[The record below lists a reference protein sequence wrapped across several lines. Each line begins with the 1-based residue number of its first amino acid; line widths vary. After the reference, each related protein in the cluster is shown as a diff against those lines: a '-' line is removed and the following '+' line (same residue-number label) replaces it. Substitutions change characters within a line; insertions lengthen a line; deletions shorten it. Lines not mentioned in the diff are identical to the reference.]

1 MTVYNNW
8 IKDRCSVGIQW
19 DSYFQQTLLRS
30 LHDETSNLPKYR
42 THSTD
47 CHSTP
52 ETEYEKPECS
62 WSKEVIM
69 SKYPEME
76 KLLSSHLSVVNLIR
90 SYQMRGHLEAKL
102 DPLKI
107 GDSGIT
113 DAIEKPDYMPPARIV
128 RNVMEGITEQD
139 KSCIFQLPYYTFIGG
154 AEKELSLKEIIYRLE
169 KAYCQHIGVEYTFI
183 RTVEKCQYIR
193 QMFETPGITELN
205 EDTKKKI
212 LYRLTKGVM
221 FEKFILKTIGRE
233 KKFGLEGGESLIPAL
248 GQVIDMASCAGVNTF
263 IIGMA
268 HRGRL
273 NVLANI
279 CKRPLQN
286 IFSQFSK
293 LEFDFGSGDVKY
305 HLGSQVKRIN
315 AYSGKEIDIII
326 LPNPSHLETVSPIV
340 IGRTRSEQFFA
351 HDEGDKIMSIMIH
364 GDAAFSGQGVVY
376 ETLNLSKLPNY
387 TCRGT
392 IHFVINN
399 QIGFTTDPRFS
410 RSSTYCTDVGR
421 IIKAPIFHVNGDDPE
436 ALIHCCNVAVEY
448 RNKYKTDVIIDIVCY
463 RRYGHNEVD
472 DPGFTQPLMYKRI
485 NKLPNTLKLYTK
497 KLVEENVV
505 TSQEAKEMSDDFMK
519 VCEEQFQLAK
529 KEKQHSIRTWLDKS
543 WDSFFENQ
551 DPNKIPCTGVK
562 EGILKHIG
570 VKVSS
575 PPPKQLDFEI
585 HTQLEK
591 LLQHR
596 MDLLN
601 KMSVDWAMAE
611 AMAFGSLLIEG
622 NHVRLSGEDVE
633 RGTFGHRHAVYHHQ
647 SVDKETYMPLKHL
660 SENQGDCT
668 ICNSS
673 LCEYGIV
680 GFELGYSMTNPNVLV
695 MWEAQ
700 FGDFLNTA
708 QTVVDCYLSS
718 GEDKWH
724 RQMGLVLLLP
734 HGMEGAGPEHS
745 SARMERFLQMC
756 KDDPDYPSCLTDEE
770 SVVKQMREVN
780 WIIANPTTPA
790 NYFHVLRRQI
800 KMPFRKPLILFTPK
814 ILLRGN
820 TLRSALC
827 DLAEGTGFQRVLFD
841 LGPATKNPKQ
851 VKRLI
856 FCSGRVFYDLYKER
870 EMKKLQTHIA
880 ISRIEELCPFPF
892 DLVRAEADRYPN
904 AEICWVQEEHKNS
917 GAWSYIL
924 PRFSTALQDTK
935 RDVLVY
941 VGRPPAS
948 APATGKVATHTKE
961 WKQLM
966 HEALDLGFPTSSST
980 VGRFW
985 HCNN

>member
-1 MTVYNNW
+1 MTYLGNSVVKLSQLISRDSCFEYFKQNYSKISRHDCAKRYTVSSLADYLKFGNCNDCRAYSDYCKAIPADADKAVLGPTGDPPLLLSVRPYPKRRKCELKKYDSDQSKTEAKDFQISSEVMTVYNNW

-42 THSTD
+42 T
-47 CHSTP
+47 HSTP

-668 ICNSS
+668 ICNRYTCFLS
-673 LCEYGIV
+673 LGNFRRCTMDALCNHLFIQRIPNLTGPV
-680 GFELGYSMTNPNVLV
+680 ASMTSRCIEIRNKT
-695 MWEAQ
+695 AGRIDGCH
-700 FGDFLNTA
+700 GDCTSCCL
-708 QTVVDCYLSS
+708 CYAS
-718 GEDKWH
+718 
-724 RQMGLVLLLP
+724 
-734 HGMEGAGPEHS
+734 
-745 SARMERFLQMC
+745 
-756 KDDPDYPSCLTDEE
+756 
-770 SVVKQMREVN
+770 
-780 WIIANPTTPA
+780 
-790 NYFHVLRRQI
+790 
-800 KMPFRKPLILFTPK
+800 K
-814 ILLRGN
+814 ILRN
-820 TLRSALC
+820 FRTPIS
-827 DLAEGTGFQRVLFD
+827 F
-841 LGPATKNPKQ
+841 
-851 VKRLI
+851 
-856 FCSGRVFYDLYKER
+856 KE
-870 EMKKLQTHIA
+870 KIA
-880 ISRIEELCPFPF
+880 
-892 DLVRAEADRYPN
+892 
-904 AEICWVQEEHKNS
+904 
-917 GAWSYIL
+917 
-924 PRFSTALQDTK
+924 
-935 RDVLVY
+935 
-941 VGRPPAS
+941 
-948 APATGKVATHTKE
+948 
-961 WKQLM
+961 
-966 HEALDLGFPTSSST
+966 
-980 VGRFW
+980 
-985 HCNN
+985 